1 MICFA
6 APCKQACGSIH
17 FAGKF
22 VFSKVVVVLLF
33 IEANILMFV
42 ASLAMRNYLAYLNLI
57 ICLFIK
63 CACQNV

>member
-22 VFSKVVVVLLF
+22 VFSKVAVVLLF
-33 IEANILMFV
+33 IEANILV
-42 ASLAMRNYLAYLNLI
+42 CSLAMRNYLAYLNPI